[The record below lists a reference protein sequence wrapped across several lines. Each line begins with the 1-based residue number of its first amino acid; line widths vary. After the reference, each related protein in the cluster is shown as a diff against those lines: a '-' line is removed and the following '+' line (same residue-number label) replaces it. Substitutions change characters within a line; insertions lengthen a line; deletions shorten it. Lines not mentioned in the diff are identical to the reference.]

1 MCPIFSFLQMQT
13 VALEGVRG
21 GVDMRAKC
29 GNGGA
34 EWGWQGGGIEDR
46 NNADYPAIN

>member
-1 MCPIFSFLQMQT
+1 MQT

-34 EWGWQGGGIEDR
+34 EWGWQGGGGLILFFSLGLGEV
-46 NNADYPAIN
+46 YIFLFSYS